1 VPNLSLLIVSGRR
14 LAQDGGVHGAKTMI
28 RIPHVAAG
36 ILLILSATPVL
47 AVDGLDLLQKSQKS
61 RLLAPPPEPKV
72 VERAPFTAAT
82 NAVDPMPELLY
93 NAEQDQRDYRGEC
106 RSNGNS
112 LCYDKYSNTVV
123 YRPVRQYMPVIP
135 GLTPENISLKRSG
148 VVFKYSF

>member
-1 VPNLSLLIVSGRR
+1 MSHIPNI
-14 LAQDGGVHGAKTMI
+14 
-28 RIPHVAAG
+28 AAG

-47 AVDGLDLLQKSQKS
+47 AVDGLELLQKSQKS

-72 VERAPFTAAT
+72 AAHAPFTAAT
-82 NAVDPMPELLY
+82 SPADPMPELLY
-93 NAEQDQRDYRGEC
+93 NAEQEQRDYRGEC

-123 YRPVRQYMPVIP
+123 YRPVRQYMPVVP